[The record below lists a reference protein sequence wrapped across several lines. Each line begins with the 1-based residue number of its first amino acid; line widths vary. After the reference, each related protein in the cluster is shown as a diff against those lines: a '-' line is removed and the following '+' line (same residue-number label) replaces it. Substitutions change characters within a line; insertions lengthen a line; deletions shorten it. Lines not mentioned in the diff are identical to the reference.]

1 MPTYLVK
8 RNVGDCDVGCAYS
21 QEMELYERLKH
32 ARSLAKLT
40 QQQVADHFGISRVSV
55 TQWENGT
62 SRPDQAKFAD
72 LADLFKVQLEWLMD
86 DRGDPPLVDGSPRQ
100 ISPPQKFIKN
110 RSFKFYVKEWRE
122 FMGVRGEAAARAAGM
137 DDLDEYEAFETYP
150 INFGLAQIVA
160 LADEF
165 GIRGDQFWFPPPA
178 KSPLVAAVHE
188 KRKAVRGRK

>member
-8 RNVGDCDVGCAYS
+8 PNVGDRDVGCAYYR
-21 QEMELYERLKH
+21 EMELYERLKH
-32 ARSLAKLT
+32 ARSHAKLT

-72 LADLFKVQLEWLMD
+72 LADLFKVRLEWLMD
-86 DRGDPPLVDGSPRQ
+86 DRGDPPSVDSSSRPT
-100 ISPPQKFIKN
+100 SAPQKFIKN
-110 RSFKFYVKEWRE
+110 RTFKFYVKEWRE
-122 FMGVRGEAAARAAGM
+122 FMGVRESTAAAAIGF
-137 DDLDEYEAFETYP
+137 DPDEYEAFETYP
-150 INFGLAQIVA
+150 INFGLVQIVA

-178 KSPLVAAVHE
+178 KSPLVAAMHE
-188 KRKAVRGRK
+188 KQKVARGKK